1 MTEDLERPDET
12 GDGSPLNDAPTPTQP
27 TRRSRRVWLAAG
39 GTVMATGLAVGGYGA
54 AAAVTGGSSTAGF
67 PAAQSGT
74 ATASDVSNVT
84 TDVERSVV
92 DITATDSYAG
102 AQDAGTGMVVTS
114 DGDVLTNNHVVQG
127 ATSLSVRLVS
137 TGTTYSAK
145 VLGTDA
151 AHDVALIKL
160 TGASGLTPI
169 TAASATTVSVGEGVT
184 AIGNAGD
191 QPGAPTV
198 TTGTITATA
207 RSITASDGDGSD
219 SERLTGLLQT
229 DATIVAGDS
238 GGPLVDSAGRVVGM
252 DTAASTSTGRFQPSA
267 SSSTGS
273 GEGFAIPITSALR
286 IAKSIAAGTAGSTV
300 VIGTPGFLG
309 VEVATATA
317 WSDGWPATS
326 GIASGATVAGVAAGT
341 PAATLGLA
349 PGDVITSV
357 GGHAVSSSDDLTS
370 ALDATHGGDRVSI
383 SWADTSGS
391 SHTST
396 VTLIDG
402 PAA

>member
-1 MTEDLERPDET
+1 
-12 GDGSPLNDAPTPTQP
+12 
-27 TRRSRRVWLAAG
+27 
-39 GTVMATGLAVGGYGA
+39 
-54 AAAVTGGSSTAGF
+54 
-67 PAAQSGT
+67 
-74 ATASDVSNVT
+74 
-84 TDVERSVV
+84 
-92 DITATDSYAG
+92 
-102 AQDAGTGMVVTS
+102 
-114 DGDVLTNNHVVQG
+114 
-127 ATSLSVRLVS
+127 
-137 TGTTYSAK
+137 
-145 VLGTDA
+145 
-151 AHDVALIKL
+151 
-160 TGASGLTPI
+160 
-169 TAASATTVSVGEGVT
+169 VSVGEGVT